1 METVIA
7 YIDPGSGSL
16 IIQGVIAA
24 LVAIP
29 VFFRTRISRVARTI
43 RRTDTRRS
51 NSSAPTDDSAP
62 GA

>member
-7 YIDPGSGSL
+7 YIDPGLGSL

-29 VFFRTRISRVARTI
+29 VFFRTRISRVARAI
-43 RRTDTRRS
+43 RGTDTRRPD
-51 NSSAPTDDSAP
+51 SSAPPDDSAP